1 MKCPCFVAR
10 RRMASPVRN
19 LGRTSN
25 RMERRMRVI
34 AYECRVL
41 AELHPCD
48 RRIIA
53 TVLAADP
60 KLDIATAIRACR
72 AAGM

>member
-1 MKCPCFVAR
+1 
-10 RRMASPVRN
+10 
-19 LGRTSN
+19 
-25 RMERRMRVI
+25 MRVI
-34 AYECRVL
+34 AHECRVL

-72 AAGM
+72 GSSSTIRICPSIVIARPPADTAAAT